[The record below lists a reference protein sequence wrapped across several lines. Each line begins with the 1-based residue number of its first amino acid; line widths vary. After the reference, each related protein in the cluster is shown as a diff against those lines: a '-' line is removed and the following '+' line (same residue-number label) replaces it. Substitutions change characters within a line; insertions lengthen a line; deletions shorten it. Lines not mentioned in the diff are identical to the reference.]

1 LSNFSLIQ
9 ITQHI
14 QDPVR
19 TTSVERALLML
30 MHDSYFSCPYIKTRY
45 TDRVPQ
51 IIGLIKKELYTQNS
65 QNSKQDTAS
74 TNCQWD
80 PQAFQGIIEEP
91 R

>member
-1 LSNFSLIQ
+1 
-9 ITQHI
+9 
-14 QDPVR
+14 
-19 TTSVERALLML
+19 ML